1 MKAIF
6 FSLSLLLLLEKQAAG
21 VGIYGGTKG
30 HYLVKTSPRLVF
42 IQKDNLLYGQKEAQ
56 EGVPEESIIMQT
68 KHSDYGQDADV
79 EADMEETHSFQG
91 QRDLKEDVGCNKE
104 DKMIPKTSQI
114 QSQSQIKSQI
124 QLKSQGAQLKSQ
136 TSQPK
141 TLGQVKSQI
150 KLKPPAAPYQTSVSL
165 QGAVLHQ
172 IKGKGYDLGKDVA
185 QDYQQHHR
193 MVQSRKRKLRRSWQA
208 TDFLPQQ
215 SYPYDGYIVQLQ
227 GQLQGGDYH
236 TKSFHQ
242 AQGTCYCPKGG
253 LFLYQGAYTE

>member
-21 VGIYGGTKG
+21 VGIYAGGTKG
-30 HYLVKTSPRLVF
+30 HYLVKTSPQLGF
-42 IQKDNLLYGQKEAQ
+42 IHKHNLLYGQKEAQ

-68 KHSDYGQDADV
+68 KHSAYGQDADV
-79 EADMEETHSFQG
+79 EADMEETPSFQG
-91 QRDLKEDVGCNKE
+91 QRDLKEDIGCDEE

-136 TSQPK
+136 TSRLK

-150 KLKPPAAPYQTSVSL
+150 KLKPQATPYQTSVSL

-172 IKGKGYDLGKDVA
+172 IKGKGYDLGKDLPA
-185 QDYQQHHR
+185 QDYQQQHR

-215 SYPYDGYIVQLQ
+215 SQPYDGYILQLQ
-227 GQLQGGDYH
+227 GQLQGGDYY

-242 AQGTCYCPKGG
+242 AQGMCYCPKGG
-253 LFLYQGAYTE
+253 LILY